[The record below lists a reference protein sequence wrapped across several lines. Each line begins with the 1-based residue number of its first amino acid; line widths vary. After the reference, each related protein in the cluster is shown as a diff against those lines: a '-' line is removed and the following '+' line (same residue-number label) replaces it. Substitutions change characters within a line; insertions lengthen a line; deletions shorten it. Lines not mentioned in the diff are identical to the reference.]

1 MCGISGIINFKEQ
14 SQAAVDIKKMVSAM
28 KHRGPD
34 DDGIWLNHKVA
45 LAQTRLSII
54 DLSSLGHQPMWSN
67 NQQVVMV
74 FNGEIYNFK
83 TLKASLSDYDFQ
95 TQTDSE
101 VILAAYLKWGIS
113 FVEHLDGMFAI
124 ALYDCV
130 ADKVFLIRDRLGVKP
145 MYYYV
150 NEQHQLSFASEIRT
164 IMKGQNTAFNVN
176 DTALGDFLTFHTVTS
191 NETLVNGIKSLEA
204 GTYLEIQGDKIAQH
218 TYWSINKQ
226 NKNTDTYEKAVET
239 VKDLFFKAVDKRLM
253 ADVPLGAFLSGGI
266 DSSAIV
272 AAMHE
277 CGNKPNTF
285 NISFADEAF
294 SEAPFAKKIADLYQ
308 TKHTEIKLLPEDFL
322 KVLPEAVKALDH
334 PSIDGLNAYVV
345 SMATKN
351 AGITVALSGV
361 GGDEWFAG
369 YPVFHSI
376 YHDKYVWIKRI
387 PKFLRILM
395 VNAINFIKKDVS
407 LERKMEWLKSD
418 MGPIDLYKATKQL
431 FSQRQLKQLLKKPMS
446 ANDTVMPIQSLS
458 DVSVLEW
465 NKYLMPVLL
474 RDTDQMGMAHAL
486 EIREPFMDYQMI
498 EYVLS
503 LPDKYKIGAKPKQLL
518 VDAMGDLL
526 PDEIVSRKK
535 MGFVLPYEK
544 WMKTELKSFVLE
556 GIAMLKQK
564 NVLNN
569 ASVDFYVDSYF
580 QNKHNVRWN
589 MIWSLTI
596 LGHWLHNNDIHH
608 D

>member
-1 MCGISGIINFKEQ
+1 
-14 SQAAVDIKKMVSAM
+14 
-28 KHRGPD
+28 
-34 DDGIWLNHKVA
+34 
-45 LAQTRLSII
+45 
-54 DLSSLGHQPMWSN
+54 
-67 NQQVVMV
+67 
-74 FNGEIYNFK
+74 
-83 TLKASLSDYDFQ
+83 
-95 TQTDSE
+95 
-101 VILAAYLKWGIS
+101 
-113 FVEHLDGMFAI
+113 
-124 ALYDCV
+124 
-130 ADKVFLIRDRLGVKP
+130 
-145 MYYYV
+145 
-150 NEQHQLSFASEIRT
+150 
-164 IMKGQNTAFNVN
+164 
-176 DTALGDFLTFHTVTS
+176 
-191 NETLVNGIKSLEA
+191 
-204 GTYLEIQGDKIAQH
+204 
-218 TYWSINKQ
+218 
-226 NKNTDTYEKAVET
+226 
-239 VKDLFFKAVDKRLM
+239 
-253 ADVPLGAFLSGGI
+253 
-266 DSSAIV
+266 
-272 AAMHE
+272 
-277 CGNKPNTF
+277 
-285 NISFADEAF
+285 
-294 SEAPFAKKIADLYQ
+294 
-308 TKHTEIKLLPEDFL
+308 LPEDFL

-387 PKFLRILM
+387 PQFLRILM

-446 ANDTVMPIQSLS
+446 SNDKVMPIHSLS
-458 DVSVLEW
+458 DLSVLEW

-503 LPDKYKIGAKPKQLL
+503 LPDHYKIGAKPKQLL

-544 WMKTELKSFVLE
+544 WMKTELKPFVLE

-569 ASVDFYVDSYF
+569 SSVDFYVESYF

-596 LGHWLHNNDIHH
+596 LGHWLQNNDIHH

>member
-14 SQAAVDIKKMVSAM
+14 SQAAIDIKKMVSAM

-83 TLKASLSDYDFQ
+83 TLKATLSDYDFQ

-130 ADKVFLIRDRLGVKP
+130 ADKVFLVRDRLGVKP

-164 IMKGQNTAFNVN
+164 IMKGQNTAFKVN

-376 YHDKYVWIKRI
+376 YQDKYVWIKRI
-387 PKFLRILM
+387 PQFLRILM

-446 ANDTVMPIQSLS
+446 ANDIVMPIQSLS

-544 WMKTELKSFVLE
+544 WLKTELKPFVLE

-564 NVLNN
+564 NILNN
-569 ASVDFYVDSYF
+569 SSVDFYVESYF

-596 LGHWLHNNDIHH
+596 LGHWLHHNDIHN